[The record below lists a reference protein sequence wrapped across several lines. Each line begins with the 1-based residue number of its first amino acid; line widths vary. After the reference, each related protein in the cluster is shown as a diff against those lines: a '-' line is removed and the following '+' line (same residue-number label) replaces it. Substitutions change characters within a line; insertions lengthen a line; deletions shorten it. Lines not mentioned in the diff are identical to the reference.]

1 MDGCVTVKPGVN
13 LGVNPGVLA
22 ALGAAVLFGAGTP
35 LAKWL
40 LAETNP
46 WMLAGLFYVGSGCG
60 LMIYRWLSAA
70 TPVRLARNEIG
81 WLAGATLSGG
91 AIAPVL
97 LMAGLA
103 GMPASGAS
111 LLLNAEGVLTALLAW
126 VAFGEHVD
134 RRIALGMAAIAG
146 GALLL
151 SWPADLSF
159 AGLLP
164 ALSILGACLAWGI
177 DNNLTRKVS
186 LNDATW
192 ITSIKGL
199 VAGSV
204 NLLLALALGSALPPL
219 PVVAGALV
227 VGFLSYGVSLA
238 LFVVG
243 LRYLGTARTG
253 AYFSVAPFVGATLAL
268 ALGEPLTL
276 RLVVAGLLMGAGVW
290 LHLTERHSHA
300 HRHEPMDH
308 THEHVHDEHHRHDHP
323 DQPDLIPSPELRHTH
338 WHHHEPITHTHAHF
352 PDPHH
357 RHGH

>member
-1 MDGCVTVKPGVN
+1 
-13 LGVNPGVLA
+13 
-22 ALGAAVLFGAGTP
+22 
-35 LAKWL
+35 L
-40 LAETNP
+40 L
-46 WMLAGLFYVGSGCG
+46 
-60 LMIYRWLSAA
+60 
-70 TPVRLARNEIG
+70 
-81 WLAGATLSGG
+81 
-91 AIAPVL
+91 
-97 LMAGLA
+97 
-103 GMPASGAS
+103 
-111 LLLNAEGVLTALLAW
+111 
-126 VAFGEHVD
+126 
-134 RRIALGMAAIAG
+134 
-146 GALLL
+146 
-151 SWPADLSF
+151 
-159 AGLLP
+159 
-164 ALSILGACLAWGI
+164 ILGSCLAWGI

-192 ITSIKGL
+192 ITAIKGL

-204 NLLLALALGSALPPL
+204 NLALALALGSGLPPI
-219 PVVAGALV
+219 PVVAAALV

-243 LRYLGTARTG
+243 LRHLGTARTG

-276 RLVVAGLLMGAGVW
+276 RLVAAGLLMGMGVW

-323 DQPDLIPSPELRHTH
+323 DQPDLILTPALRHTH
-338 WHHHEPITHTHAHF
+338 WHHHDPITHTHAHF